1 MAKSVQE
8 RSAKAAAKRLLV
20 AEKELRHKV
29 RPGIEQAMGRIRAR
43 SKITTIS
50 EVLQIAVMKMDLM
63 GDDEL
68 KAFLSYPRH
77 KIVISEK
84 VAREFHIQS
93 LAELK
98 RDSGDEMIT
107 PDFLQ
112 EIL

>member
-43 SKITTIS
+43 SKVTTIS
-50 EVLQIAVMKMDLM
+50 EVLQVAVMKMDLM
-63 GDDEL
+63 GDEEL

-77 KIVISEK
+77 EILISEN
-84 VAREFHIQS
+84 VARNFHNES
-93 LAELK
+93 LRMLSK
-98 RDSGDEMIT
+98 DPGDEIT
-107 PDFLQ
+107 GP
-112 EIL
+112 

>member
-1 MAKSVQE
+1 MAMTPDQRNEKL
-8 RSAKAAAKRLLV
+8 KAKRAKF
-20 AEKELRHKV
+20 AEKELRHRV
-29 RPGIEQAMGRIRAR
+29 RPGIEQAIKRISDRAA
-43 SKITTIS
+43 KMATS
-50 EVLQIAVMKMDLM
+50 EMLQVAVMKMDLM
-63 GDDEL
+63 ADDEL
-68 KAFLSYPRH
+68 AAFLSYPRH
-77 KIVISEK
+77 EIVISEK

>member
-63 GDDEL
+63 DDDEL

-77 KIVISEK
+77 EIVISEN
-84 VAREFHIQS
+84 VAQKFHNESMREFM
-93 LAELK
+93 
-98 RDSGDEMIT
+98 RDPGDEPI
-107 PDFLQ
+107 PAQ
-112 EIL
+112 GSPG

>member
-1 MAKSVQE
+1 MVKSVQE

-43 SKITTIS
+43 SKVTTIS

-63 GDDEL
+63 ADDEL

-77 KIVISEK
+77 KILISEN
-84 VAREFHIQS
+84 VAREFHNQS
-93 LAELK
+93 LAELR
-98 RDSGDEMIT
+98 RDPGDESVAPET
-107 PDFLQ
+107 
-112 EIL
+112 